1 MAPLRRA
8 FPGIPRYH
16 QSTGDANPAP
26 SIQQDGHP
34 LLALSEQLL
43 HAHLETLPHRRATFK
58 QLLRELHV
66 RGGERQELKNL
77 LHQMVRA
84 RRLVETRHHFEL
96 PPAPKPAAA
105 APARRT
111 APSLTTGDLTGRI
124 SIHRD
129 GFAFVLPDVD
139 RKGVA
144 GDIFIPPP
152 FVGSAMHGDTVEVK
166 IVKKNVDGHSEGRVL
181 RIVRRAHA
189 TVVGEFHFGPRYNY
203 IRPIDD
209 RLRDPILIPRGC
221 ELPTGQSQ
229 LEVHRVL
236 GQEARTVRERAAQ
249 SRGSRRHGAMS
260 ADPMEGAVV
269 DVEITQYPTSS
280 TEARGKVIEVLGYR
294 DDFGVDVEIMIR
306 KHHLPHRFPPEVLAE
321 AESVLPTIPAEEIAR
336 RRDFRHLP
344 IVTIDGETAKDFDD
358 AVYVAHRENGN
369 FELQVHIADVS
380 YYVQP
385 DSAIDRE
392 ARLRGT
398 SVYFPDRA
406 VPMLPTQLSTDL
418 CSLRPREDR
427 LVMSCI
433 MEITPEG
440 DVVDYELM
448 PGIICSA
455 ERMTYTDVNAVL
467 TGDEAARKR
476 YALLVPI
483 FERMATLQGVLNRR
497 RVRRGSID
505 FDLPE
510 PAIAFDEMGLMR
522 SIMKSERNIAHRII
536 EEFMLA
542 AAETVARHLEALGV
556 PSVYRIHEKPDP
568 KKVMEFEEIAASFGY
583 TLGVGPIPVRRVQKR
598 IAGRLRSFEIPLTD
612 ELKISPRHYQKL
624 TAKLAG
630 KPEERILSYLMLRS
644 LKQARYDGHNVGHF
658 ALATDTYTHFTSPIR
673 RYPDLM
679 VHRILKA
686 VLAAGVAGTPSALP
700 DGPGKR
706 RRKRSIAEPPPPG
719 LTEADGL
726 LPIEQI
732 QRMARE
738 ASEAERRADDA
749 ERELLDWKK
758 VRYMETRMGEE
769 FPALILHVTRNGFFI
784 ELTDLFIDGFV
795 PIDVL
800 DDDRYSF
807 READHALVGAH
818 TGRRFRLGD
827 RITVTIDRIDPV
839 LHKIHFA
846 PLIEEMPKKKRR

>member
-1 MAPLRRA
+1 M
-8 FPGIPRYH
+8 
-16 QSTGDANPAP
+16 
-26 SIQQDGHP
+26 
-34 LLALSEQLL
+34 ALSEQLL

-66 RGGERQELKNL
+66 RGGQRQELKSL
-77 LHQMVRA
+77 LQQMVRA

-96 PPAPKPAAA
+96 PPAPRPAA
-105 APARRT
+105 APARPT
-111 APSLTTGDLTGRI
+111 APALTSGDLTGRI

-129 GFAFVLPDVD
+129 GFAFVLPDID
-139 RKGVA
+139 RKGVS

-166 IVKKNVDGHSEGRVL
+166 IVKKNVDGRSEGRVL
-181 RIVRRAHA
+181 RVVRRAHA
-189 TVVGEFHFGPRYNY
+189 TVVGEFHFGPRHNY
-203 IRPIDD
+203 VRPIDD

-229 LEVHRVL
+229 LDVHRVL
-236 GQEARTVRERAAQ
+236 GQEAQAVRERATQA
-249 SRGSRRHGAMS
+249 RGSRRHGDMG

-269 DVEITQYPTSS
+269 DVEITQYATPTI
-280 TEARGKVIEVLGYR
+280 EARGKVIEVLGYR

-321 AESVLPTIPAEEIAR
+321 AEAILPTIPAEEISR

-385 DSAIDRE
+385 ESAIDRE

-398 SVYFPDRA
+398 SVYFPDRS
-406 VPMLPTQLSTDL
+406 VPMLPAQLSTDL

-440 DVVDYELM
+440 EVVDYELM

-467 TGDEAARKR
+467 SGDEATRQR
-476 YALLVPI
+476 YTLLAPI

-497 RVRRGSID
+497 RIHRGSID

-522 SIMKSERNIAHRII
+522 SIVKSERNIAHRII

-542 AAETVARHLEALGV
+542 AAETVARHVEALGV

-568 KKVMEFEEIAASFGY
+568 KKVMEFEEVAASFGY
-583 TLGVGPIPVRRVQKR
+583 TLGVGPIPVRKVQQR
-598 IAGRLRSFEIPLTD
+598 IAGRMRSFEIPLVE
-612 ELKISPRHYQKL
+612 ELRISPRHYQKL
-624 TAKLAG
+624 TGKLAG

-644 LKQARYDGHNVGHF
+644 LKQARYDGYNVGHF

-679 VHRILKA
+679 LHRILKA
-686 VLAAGVAGTPSALP
+686 VLEAGVPGTPEALP
-700 DGPGKR
+700 GSRPGTRGKR
-706 RRKRSIAEPPPPG
+706 RSVAAPPPAG
-719 LTEADGL
+719 LAESDGL

-732 QRMARE
+732 QRMTRA

-769 FPALILHVTRNGFFI
+769 FPALILHVTRNGFHI
-784 ELTDLFIDGFV
+784 ELIDLFIDGFV

-800 DDDRYSF
+800 EDDRYSF
-807 READHALVGAH
+807 RDADHALVGAQ

-827 RITVTIDRIDPV
+827 HITVMVDRIDPV
-839 LHKIHFA
+839 LHKVHFA
-846 PLIEEMPKKKRR
+846 PVPKEEPPKKKRR

>member
-1 MAPLRRA
+1 MR
-8 FPGIPRYH
+8 G
-16 QSTGDANPAP
+16 
-26 SIQQDGHP
+26 
-34 LLALSEQLL
+34 EQ
-43 HAHLETLPHRRATFK
+43 
-58 QLLRELHV
+58 
-66 RGGERQELKNL
+66 RQELKSL
-77 LHQMVRA
+77 LQQMVRA

-96 PPAPKPAAA
+96 PPIPKATPAPSRHPEPAA
-105 APARRT
+105 
-111 APSLTTGDLTGRI
+111 TGGLTGRI

-139 RKGVA
+139 RKGTS
-144 GDIFIPPP
+144 GDIFVPPP

-166 IVKKNVDGHSEGRVL
+166 IVKKNVDGRSEGRVL
-181 RIVRRAHA
+181 RVVRRAHA
-189 TVVGEFHFGPRYNY
+189 TVVGEFHFGPHHNY
-203 IRPIDD
+203 VRPIDD
-209 RLRDPILIPRGC
+209 RLRDPILIPRGY
-221 ELPTGQSQ
+221 EIPAGQSQ
-229 LEVHRVL
+229 LDVHRVL
-236 GQEARTVRERAAQ
+236 GKEAQAVRERAVRT
-249 SRGSRRHGAMS
+249 RGSYRHGGMGD
-260 ADPMEGAVV
+260 DPMEGAVV
-269 DVEITQYPTSS
+269 DVEITQYPTPT
-280 TEARGKVIEVLGYR
+280 TEARGKVIEVLGYH

-321 AESVLPTIPAEEIAR
+321 AESILPTIPAEEIAR

-369 FELQVHIADVS
+369 FELQVHIADVG

-385 DSAIDRE
+385 ESAIDRE

-398 SVYFPDRA
+398 SVYFPDRS
-406 VPMLPTQLSTDL
+406 VPMLPAQLSTDL
-418 CSLRPREDR
+418 CSLRPHEDR
-427 LVMSCI
+427 LVMSCV

-440 DVVDYELM
+440 EIVDYEVM

-455 ERMTYTDVNAVL
+455 ERMTYTDVNGVL
-467 TGDEAARKR
+467 SGDETTRRR
-476 YALLVPI
+476 YALLAPV
-483 FERMATLQGVLNRR
+483 FQRMEELQGILNRR
-497 RVRRGSID
+497 RIRRGSID

-510 PAIAFDEMGLMR
+510 PAITFDEMGLMR
-522 SIMKSERNIAHRII
+522 SIVKSERNIAHRII

-568 KKVMEFEEIAASFGY
+568 KKVMEFEEVAASFGY
-583 TLGVGPIPVRRVQKR
+583 TLGAGPIPVRRIQKR
-598 IAGRLRSFEIPLTD
+598 IAGRMRSFEVPLVE

-658 ALATDTYTHFTSPIR
+658 ALATETYTHFTSPIR

-679 VHRILKA
+679 VHRILKTM
-686 VLAAGVAGTPSALP
+686 LAAGLTGTSESLPAG
-700 DGPGKR
+700 GPGKR
-706 RRKRSIAEPPPPG
+706 RRKGGAAEPPPTG

-726 LPIEQI
+726 LSIEQI
-732 QRMARE
+732 QRMTRE

-769 FPALILHVTRNGFFI
+769 FPALILHVTRNGFHV

-795 PIDVL
+795 PIDAL
-800 DDDRYSF
+800 DDDRYHF
-807 READHALVGAH
+807 QEAVHALVGSRSGH
-818 TGRRFRLGD
+818 RYRLGD
-827 RITVTIDRIDPV
+827 HVTVMVDRIDPV
-839 LHKIHFA
+839 LHKVHFI
-846 PLIEEMPKKKRR
+846 PVQEEELHEKKKRS